1 MIVCK
6 KDRDAVE
13 KDRVQP
19 RHHQLHKDSPAAAVV
34 MLADIYVTQLLSNKD
49 WIPFT
54 CKYDH
59 TLTIPWEQGLVVPA

>member
-49 WIPFT
+49 
-54 CKYDH
+54 
-59 TLTIPWEQGLVVPA
+59 